1 MKKNALVVVLVLV
14 AAYAVA
20 QQKTIERAV
29 VKSKTEITFPENPN
43 RQPDGDGDGGG
54 FPGGMESKNTIYF
67 TKDFI
72 KTFNETDFGNNTV
85 IVDRQAKKTVMITEA
100 MGRKTGYYST
110 EADQEEMRKKM
121 QERMDSVRQARG
133 QSGQNNQNNFTAAE
147 PEIIKTEETKKIAG
161 YNCKKAIIRTKSR
174 QGEVNDITVWYAPEF
189 KMAEGYPAS
198 GNAGIGGGGRGFS
211 GSFGGGRNRMGF
223 GGLATLDKIEGFV
236 MGYEMSRPNGF
247 KMNME
252 VTKIELDTD
261 IPAKTFEVPKG
272 IELKPASEMQNMFMG
287 RPGRQGAQ

>member
-1 MKKNALVVVLVLV
+1 MKKNALIGMLVLV
-14 AAYAVA
+14 ALHGMA
-20 QQKTIERAV
+20 QQKTIDRAV
-29 VKSKTEITFPENPN
+29 VKSKTEITFPQNPN

-67 TKDFI
+67 SNDFI
-72 KTFNETDFGNNTV
+72 KTLNETDFGNNTV

-110 EADQEEMRKKM
+110 EADQEEMRKRA
-121 QERMDSVRQARG
+121 QERMDSIRKARG
-133 QSGQNNQNNFTAAE
+133 QSGQNAQNDFTAPE

-161 YNCKKAIIRTKSR
+161 YTCKKAIIKTKSR
-174 QGEVNDITVWYAPEF
+174 QGEVNEVTVWYAPEF

-211 GSFGGGRNRMGF
+211 GGFGGGRSRMAF
-223 GGLATLDKIEGFV
+223 GGLANLDKIDGFV

-252 VTKIELDTD
+252 VTKIELNAD

-272 IELKPASEMQNMFMG
+272 IELKPASEMQNMFMA
-287 RPGRQGAQ
+287 RPGRLGQ